1 MGYGATEGFF
11 LTVYGFAVWDGIMLV
26 NGVPW
31 DLMET
36 GNGEACGLPQ
46 DLFITVIKLIV
57 NKMII
62 VRIGRDLRL
71 KALNTDS
78 VFVCFQKQSVIFQT
92 ELRFD

>member
-1 MGYGATEGFF
+1 MWFATRS
-11 LTVYGFAVWDGIMLV
+11 
-26 NGVPW
+26 
-31 DLMET
+31 
-36 GNGEACGLPQ
+36 
-46 DLFITVIKLIV
+46 LFITVIKLIV